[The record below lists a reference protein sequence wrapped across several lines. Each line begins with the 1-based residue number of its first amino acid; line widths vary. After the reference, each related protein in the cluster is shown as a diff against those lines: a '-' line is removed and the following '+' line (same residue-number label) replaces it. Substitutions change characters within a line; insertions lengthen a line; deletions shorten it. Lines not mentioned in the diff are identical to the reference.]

1 MSEIRMTEQEL
12 RAIIRDA
19 IARQAAAAP
28 TPGSGSVAES
38 LHPSTYARGALS
50 IVEGQASGLSQASG
64 ALVFRSHASHGLL
77 PVPSGDGPC
86 LIEPAVMCNHCG
98 YCKSY
103 GH

>member
-1 MSEIRMTEQEL
+1 MIRE
-12 RAIIRDA
+12 A
-19 IARQAAAAP
+19 IARQAGPVA
-28 TPGSGSVAES
+28 GS
-38 LHPSTYARGALS
+38 L
-50 IVEGQASGLSQASG
+50 QASGSGLQASG
-64 ALVFRSHASHGLL
+64 ALLFRSHASHGLL